1 MQQLSAQDASFVYL
15 ESTATPMHVGS
26 LCIYDGGHA
35 DAARLHEEAILRN
48 VDERLHLNATTRRRL
63 VRVPFE
69 ADYPY
74 WIEDGNFD
82 LEYHVRRIAL
92 PQPANRETLMKL
104 AARIFSRPLDMTK
117 PLWELYVIEGL
128 DHVEGLPRNS
138 FAVLTKTHHAA
149 VDGASGLHFLE
160 LLHDLGPEPT
170 RIPPA
175 DNPWR
180 PEPLPTDTE
189 LMFRSGLNNLQ
200 QPMRLAETLTRQFSQ
215 FTQQMSASTQGGFDL
230 KNGFNAMPPSPAS
243 RLNPA
248 IPKTRFNG
256 QVTPHRVM
264 GSVSISLADVKQIR
278 SAVPGTTVNDVVLTV
293 CGGALRSYLESKNE
307 LDSQSLVAMA
317 PVNLRQPGDS
327 TADGGNRVSALFVPI
342 GTNIADPLARL
353 HAVFQETSASKIMH
367 KAVGAAE
374 MTDYSKFVPAF
385 TAALASRV
393 ITENA
398 ANMPN
403 PPFNVSI
410 TNVPGPQHP
419 LYFSSAPMVSAMGI
433 GPISQGMGLIFP
445 VLSYCGRITISFT
458 SCREILPDPD
468 YFERCIQDAFDELMT
483 AAKNASQC

>member
-74 WIEDGNFD
+74 WIEDNNFD

-92 PQPANRETLMKL
+92 PQPADRATLMKL
-104 AARIFSRPLDMTK
+104 ASRIFARPLDMTK

-128 DHVEGLPRNS
+128 DNVEDLPANS

-175 DNPWR
+175 EHPWR
-180 PEPLPTDTE
+180 PEPLPTDAE
-189 LMFRSGLNNLQ
+189 LMFRSTLNNLQ

-215 FTQQMSASTQGGFDL
+215 FTRQTTNPDGSGFSLPAASPNPT
-230 KNGFNAMPPSPAS
+230 S
-243 RLNPA
+243 RLTSPV
-248 IPKTRFNG
+248 PKTRFNG

-264 GSVSISLADVKQIR
+264 GSVNISLADIKQIR
-278 SAVPGTTVNDVVLTV
+278 AAVPGATVNDVVLTV
-293 CGGALRSYLESKNE
+293 CGGALRAYLESKNE
-307 LDSQSLVAMA
+307 LDPQSLVAMA

-342 GTNIADPLARL
+342 GTNIAEPLERL
-353 HAVFQETSASKIMH
+353 KAVFQETSASKVMH
-367 KAVGAAE
+367 QAVGAAE

-410 TNVPGPQHP
+410 TNVPGPQNP

-433 GPISQGMGLIFP
+433 GPITQGLGLIFP

-458 SCREILPDPD
+458 SCREMLPDPED
-468 YFERCIQDAFDELMT
+468 FEGCIQTAFDALMN
-483 AAKNASQC
+483 AAKNV